1 MSSPFQSAFMAKS
14 PLNETAAEK
23 AEFDAM
29 ESGTSENMLK
39 EVEIN
44 NATKPIVP
52 GAGMKGP
59 TPKLSNVLERTLYDD
74 DDSGVEP
81 LSNIPQKEINRANQE
96 YKEFTNDPEAQN
108 NPKARKTY
116 FKK

>member
-23 AEFDAM
+23 AEMDAA
-29 ESGTSENMLK
+29 EANPSQK
-39 EVEIN
+39 PVEIN

-52 GAGMKGP
+52 GAGMKDT

>member
-23 AEFDAM
+23 AEMDAA
-29 ESGTSENMLK
+29 EANPSQD

-44 NATKPIVP
+44 NANKPIVP
-52 GAGMKGP
+52 GTGMKRPADNTKLGGILEA
-59 TPKLSNVLERTLYDD
+59 TVYSDNQASLSNY
-74 DDSGVEP
+74 
-81 LSNIPQKEINRANQE
+81 PQKEINRANQE
-96 YKEFTNDPEAQN
+96 YKENINDPEAQN
-108 NPKARKTY
+108 DPRVRKIN